1 MRLHFRVLLLIVA
14 LTSVMLLIAMPDV
27 GVQAHPAAKEITIT
41 ITEAQFNRFL
51 PSVKPRGLKS
61 ISADIIDG
69 GIIVKLITGQA
80 DIAEYHE
87 HYGVLIRDGKIV
99 TEFGVLDILGI
110 GVFGYA
116 DIKNIYPEL
125 IPTLDRNA
133 KIMDGFVQR
142 QIRAK
147 VGTRYTPQS
156 VTTGND
162 QVVIV
167 VTK

>member
-1 MRLHFRVLLLIVA
+1 MRPRIRILLLIVA
-14 LTSVMLLIAMPDV
+14 LSFLTTLLTVPSV

-51 PSVKPRGLKS
+51 PSVKPRGFKS

-69 GIIVKLITGQA
+69 GIIVKMITGQA

-133 KIMDGFVQR
+133 KIVDGFVQR

-147 VGTRYTPQS
+147 AGTRYTPVS